1 MAKTWSERP
10 SGSAT
15 NSLDARRSQWIRDA
29 AASPNLRYFR
39 FGRAGEA
46 QAFVFIPGE
55 HEPVA
60 GSMQPLARLVAA
72 MLTSAGAADLA
83 FRILVDRG

>member
-1 MAKTWSERP
+1 
-10 SGSAT
+10 
-15 NSLDARRSQWIRDA
+15 
-29 AASPNLRYFR
+29 
-39 FGRAGEA
+39 
-46 QAFVFIPGE
+46 VFIPGE

-60 GSMQPLARLVAA
+60 GSMPPLAIVAAA

>member
-1 MAKTWSERP
+1 MQWRKPGP
-10 SGSAT
+10 SGPAVSCAEPG
-15 NSLDARRSQWIRDA
+15 SQWIRDA